1 MVLFSNK
8 ATVALFVSYAALAV
22 KQSHD
27 PVLERE
33 KLLVA
38 AYEVYLAQNI
48 SYDCFQYAERN
59 SVAECDCSACLEA
72 QPDFVTRMCTFRRAR
87 ARVYADAI
95 DRTKV
100 QAKNWM
106 WRAICNPRCRFRL
119 PSTCCDPVGSKL
131 PMQAGCPTC
140 LPTDNSIFSAD
151 LRGHH
156 VSCLFETT
164 HKTQS
169 FSESN
174 WFQRYLVVLGLMDQA
189 KLSDKCMQYALLGKA
204 APCNC
209 RSCLGSEATS
219 RALREKL
226 CEYGRL
232 VRAKKE
238 LHRPSFW
245 ADSHYL
251 LKFCDFYTCPEI
263 PHECCSLY
271 RSKEVDRN
279 GCPVCLP
286 TSIVSEFGPR
296 CSVWVTGLPEK
307 MLDRLIARFEV

>member
-1 MVLFSNK
+1 MLTIS
-8 ATVALFVSYAALAV
+8 AL
-22 KQSHD
+22 
-27 PVLERE
+27 VLERE

-140 LPTDNSIFSAD
+140 LPTDNCKRISFLIKVDECNINLLIHSIS
-151 LRGHH
+151 
-156 VSCLFETT
+156 
-164 HKTQS
+164 
-169 FSESN
+169 
-174 WFQRYLVVLGLMDQA
+174 
-189 KLSDKCMQYALLGKA
+189 
-204 APCNC
+204 
-209 RSCLGSEATS
+209 
-219 RALREKL
+219 
-226 CEYGRL
+226 
-232 VRAKKE
+232 
-238 LHRPSFW
+238 
-245 ADSHYL
+245 
-251 LKFCDFYTCPEI
+251 
-263 PHECCSLY
+263 
-271 RSKEVDRN
+271 VD
-279 GCPVCLP
+279 
-286 TSIVSEFGPR
+286 
-296 CSVWVTGLPEK
+296 
-307 MLDRLIARFEV
+307 